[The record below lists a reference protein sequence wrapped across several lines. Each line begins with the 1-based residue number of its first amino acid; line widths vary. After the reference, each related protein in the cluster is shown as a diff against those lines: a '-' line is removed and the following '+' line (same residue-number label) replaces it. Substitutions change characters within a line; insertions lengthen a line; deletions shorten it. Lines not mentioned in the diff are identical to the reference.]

1 MRWPRLLIPAGVP
14 GITAGWQELGPPLW
28 CDVSSLGQSA
38 VSIPEPYT
46 FKHVINA
53 PPPNCYSWSPKFY
66 PLVLSLA
73 SSKKADMFAGGC
85 SYMFAAE
92 EQTQASLALVQ
103 LLM

>member
-1 MRWPRLLIPAGVP
+1 M
-14 GITAGWQELGPPLW
+14 W

-38 VSIPEPYT
+38 VSIPGPYT

-53 PPPNCYSWSPKFY
+53 APPPPSSAPNCYSWSPKSW

-73 SSKKADMFAGGC
+73 SSKKADTFAGVC

-103 LLM
+103 LPM